1 MEDRT
6 ASARFE
12 QAVLPHLDAAYNLA
26 RWLTRDDHAAQD
38 VVQEAYLRALK
49 FFGSF
54 RGGDGRAWILAIV
67 RNACFDWLKQRRAQ
81 NLHEP
86 FDEDIHTPEIDRH
99 STERLASN
107 PESSAASSATAER
120 LGVALE
126 QLPADYREALVLRE
140 LEGLS
145 YKEIAT
151 IANVPIGTVMSR
163 LARAREQL
171 RKRLHLKREEA

>member
-1 MEDRT
+1 VEDPT

-12 QAVLPHLDAAYNLA
+12 ATVLPHLDAAYNLA
-26 RWLTRDDHAAQD
+26 RWLTRDDHAGQD

-81 NLHEP
+81 DLHEP
-86 FDEDIHTPEIDRH
+86 FDEDVHTPDIGRP
-99 STERLASN
+99 SMTSAAGN
-107 PESSAASSATAER
+107 PESSAASSSTAER

-171 RKRLHLKREEA
+171 RKRLQLEREEA